1 MARNA
6 VRLTPLCADALNI
19 LAELSSSP
27 QEALLYYERALH
39 AAEFALAPKTLTD
52 YAGGFWVYIETR
64 PYMTALLGFATA
76 LSDLDK
82 TGEAI
87 ECCRRLLALNSRDHQ
102 GVRHLLLALLMRR
115 NDLAGATRLLQD
127 YPDDRSASQLY
138 TEALIAFRKSEGA
151 DQKARIAAREA
162 YVENAH
168 VPKML
173 ASRNEPPA
181 PAGGTVIPG
190 SPDEAARYVRSMG
203 KVWRGTQGAVAW
215 LMDIVGS
222 GWN

>member
-1 MARNA
+1 MLEYIESRSLESRLAALEAAQQLAWSSRDSLQRRRKQNMARNA

-87 ECCRRLLALNSRDHQ
+87 ECCRRLLALNSPESCTIAPPQPTWYFVSPRCC
-102 GVRHLLLALLMRR
+102 
-115 NDLAGATRLLQD
+115 
-127 YPDDRSASQLY
+127 ASTLC
-138 TEALIAFRKSEGA
+138 
-151 DQKARIAAREA
+151 
-162 YVENAH
+162 
-168 VPKML
+168 
-173 ASRNEPPA
+173 
-181 PAGGTVIPG
+181 PG
-190 SPDEAARYVRSMG
+190 S
-203 KVWRGTQGAVAW
+203 
-215 LMDIVGS
+215 
-222 GWN
+222 